1 MNIESLYQLFLRSTG
16 VCTDTRILEKGNLF
30 FALKGPSFDGNE
42 FADVALSKGAIAVVG
57 SDTKIKAHA
66 DKAFLVKDTLIAL
79 QQLATYHREKCNT
92 PLIALTGSNGK
103 TTTKELIRA
112 VLQTKYKVLATQGNF
127 NNHIGVPLTLLQL
140 TSDHDIGIIEMGAN
154 HIGEIKTLAEIARPN
169 WGYIT
174 NFGKAHLEGFRSEE
188 GVIQGKSELYSY
200 LIKNQQHVLIN
211 GDDPIQVKATQNA
224 IKHSFGTKNDADYIW
239 SAPQTNS
246 SKGWALTFEKNPF
259 ESNLYGD
266 YNLPN
271 LVAAICFGHLFDVP
285 LKAIQKGISSYQA
298 DNNRS
303 QELTIGPCHIILDA
317 YNANPSSMSAALS
330 AFSSVATAKS
340 ALILGDMKELGASSL
355 KEHNAL
361 LKVAVQSPVGTIY
374 ALGEHFMT
382 TTEQH
387 AKIQRYPNIDAFLE
401 YVPLPIDKH
410 DRLLIKGSR
419 SMRLERIIPYLK
431 NEKNP

>member
-1 MNIESLYQLFLRSTG
+1 MLFFFKMNIEPLYQLFLRSTG

-42 FADVALSKGAIAVVG
+42 FADVALSKGALAVVG

-140 TSDHDIGIIEMGAN
+140 TSDHDIGIIEG
-154 HIGEIKTLAEIARPN
+154 
-169 WGYIT
+169 
-174 NFGKAHLEGFRSEE
+174 FGSVE

-271 LVAAICFGHLFDVP
+271 LVAAISFGHLFDVP

-340 ALILGDMKELGASSL
+340 ALILGDMKELGAGSL

-361 LKVAVQSPVGTIY
+361 LKAAVQSPVGTIY

-387 AKIQRYPNIDAFLE
+387 AKIQRYPNIDAFLA